1 MAANVQLYNS
11 YGEKYEVP
19 RGRVNSLGELQIGD
33 HIAFHRMLGS
43 YWHHCIVEYIHLET
57 DRIDVIEY
65 SNTAKEFLKEN
76 CSPLGKGFD
85 LAKVTKGSYNFR
97 NEDVYLFFHKHCL
110 DRATVIQRARS
121 RLGENQYSPFS
132 NNCENFAMWCKTG
145 KSSSDQVNKAEHM
158 VGKELGTALENLF
171 IEKSAK
177 FVKTGVQVV
186 SKKITNQAFKKV
198 TSSVTTSIT
207 TKEVF
212 TQSAKKTVSNSA
224 ILGVACG
231 VVLEGISTLNDIR
244 SAHEDMKQ
252 GNMTNEE
259 YNKVVGKRVAT
270 GVGRFGG
277 SSVGFVVGQLAIPI
291 PFVGGL
297 VGSVVGGLTGSF
309 TGNAAAYATLA
320 LYQGISKIS
329 SG

>member
-1 MAANVQLYNS
+1 MASSV
-11 YGEKYEVP
+11 
-19 RGRVNSLGELQIGD
+19 QIGD

-57 DRIDVIEY
+57 DQIDVIEY
-65 SNTAKEFLKEN
+65 SSTAKEFSEEN
-76 CSPLGKGFD
+76 CSPLEKGFD
-85 LAKVTKGSYNFR
+85 LVKVTRGSYNFR
-97 NEDVYLFFHKHCL
+97 NKDVYLLFHEHCL

-121 RLGENQYSPFS
+121 KLGEKQYSPFN

-145 KSSSDQVNKAEHM
+145 KSSSDQVNKAEDM
-158 VGKELGTALENLF
+158 VGKELSTALKTLFLEN
-171 IEKSAK
+171 SAK
-177 FVKTGVQVV
+177 FVKAGVQVV
-186 SKKITNQAFKKV
+186 SKKITNQAFKKAV
-198 TSSVTTSIT
+198 TISIT

-224 ILGVACG
+224 ILGV
-231 VVLEGISTLNDIR
+231 VLEGISTLYDIR
-244 SAHEDMKQ
+244 SAHKDMKQ

-309 TGNAAAYATLA
+309 TGNAAAYGTLA
-320 LYQGISKIS
+320 LYQRISKIS

>member
-1 MAANVQLYNS
+1 MAANARVYNS
-11 YGEKYEVP
+11 YGEKYKVS
-19 RGRVNSLGELQIGD
+19 RRRVISLGELQEGD
-33 HIAFHRMLGS
+33 HIAFHQMLGS
-43 YWHHCIVEYIHLET
+43 YWHHCIVEYIHLGT
-57 DRIDVIEY
+57 GRIDVIEY
-65 SNTAKEFLKEN
+65 SNTVKEFLREN
-76 CSPLGKGFD
+76 CLPPGRHFD
-85 LAKVTKGSYNFR
+85 LAKVNRGSYNFR
-97 NEDVYLFFHKHCL
+97 NKVVYLLLHEHSL
-110 DRATVIQRARS
+110 DRAEVIHRARS
-121 RLGENQYSPFS
+121 KLGEKQYCPFT
-132 NNCENFAMWCKTG
+132 NNCEHFAMWCKTG
-145 KSSSDQVNKAEHM
+145 KSSSDQVRKAEHM
-158 VGKELGTALENLF
+158 VEKELGTALENLF

-177 FVKTGVQVV
+177 FVKAGVQVV

-198 TSSVTTSIT
+198 TSSVTTSLT

-231 VVLEGISTLNDIR
+231 VVLEGISTFNDIR

-252 GNMTNEE
+252 GNMNNEE
-259 YNKVVGKRVAT
+259 YKKVVGKRVAT

-291 PFVGGL
+291 PFVGGM

>member
-1 MAANVQLYNS
+1 MAANAQLYNS
-11 YGEKYEVP
+11 YGERYEVP

-57 DRIDVIEY
+57 DQIDVIEY
-65 SNTAKEFLKEN
+65 SSTAEEFSEEN
-76 CSPLGKGFD
+76 CSPLKKGFD
-85 LAKVTKGSYNFR
+85 LVKVTRGSYNFR
-97 NEDVYLFFHKHCL
+97 NEDVYLLFHEHCL

-121 RLGENQYSPFS
+121 KLGEKQYSPFN

-145 KSSSDQVNKAEHM
+145 KSSSDQVNKAEDM
-158 VGKELGTALENLF
+158 VGKELSTALKTLF
-171 IEKSAK
+171 IENSAK
-177 FVKTGVQVV
+177 FVKAGVQVV
-186 SKKITNQAFKKV
+186 SKKITNQAFKKAV
-198 TSSVTTSIT
+198 TMSIT

-224 ILGVACG
+224 ILGV
-231 VVLEGISTLNDIR
+231 VLEGISTLYDIR
-244 SAHEDMKQ
+244 SAHKDMKQ

-309 TGNAAAYATLA
+309 TGNAVAYATLA
-320 LYQGISKIS
+320 LCQGISNIS

>member
-1 MAANVQLYNS
+1 M
-11 YGEKYEVP
+11 
-19 RGRVNSLGELQIGD
+19 
-33 HIAFHRMLGS
+33 
-43 YWHHCIVEYIHLET
+43 ET
-57 DRIDVIEY
+57 DQIDVIEY
-65 SNTAKEFLKEN
+65 SSTAKEFSEGN
-76 CSPLGKGFD
+76 CSPLEKGFD
-85 LAKVTKGSYNFR
+85 LVKVTRGSYNFR
-97 NEDVYLFFHKHCL
+97 NQDVYLLFHEHCL

-121 RLGENQYSPFS
+121 KLGEKQYSLFN

-145 KSSSDQVNKAEHM
+145 KSSSDQVNKAEDM
-158 VGKELGTALENLF
+158 VGKELSTALKTL
-171 IEKSAK
+171 SAK
-177 FVKTGVQVV
+177 FVKAGVQVV
-186 SKKITNQAFKKV
+186 SKKITNQAFKKGV
-198 TSSVTTSIT
+198 TISIT

-212 TQSAKKTVSNSA
+212 TQSAKKTLSNSA

-231 VVLEGISTLNDIR
+231 AVLEGISTLRDIR

-259 YNKVVGKRVAT
+259 YNKVIGKRVAT

-309 TGNAAAYATLA
+309 TGNAAAYVTLA
-320 LYQGISKIS
+320 IYQGIS
-329 SG
+329 SGRRY

>member
-1 MAANVQLYNS
+1 
-11 YGEKYEVP
+11 
-19 RGRVNSLGELQIGD
+19 
-33 HIAFHRMLGS
+33 
-43 YWHHCIVEYIHLET
+43 
-57 DRIDVIEY
+57 
-65 SNTAKEFLKEN
+65 
-76 CSPLGKGFD
+76 
-85 LAKVTKGSYNFR
+85 
-97 NEDVYLFFHKHCL
+97 
-110 DRATVIQRARS
+110 
-121 RLGENQYSPFS
+121 
-132 NNCENFAMWCKTG
+132 
-145 KSSSDQVNKAEHM
+145 M

-177 FVKTGVQVV
+177 FVKAGVQVV
-186 SKKITNQAFKKV
+186 SKKITDQAFKKA
-198 TSSVTTSIT
+198 VTTSIT

-212 TQSAKKTVSNSA
+212 TQSVKKTVSNSA

-259 YNKVVGKRVAT
+259 FNKVVGKRVAT

-309 TGNAAAYATLA
+309 TGNAAAYGTLA

>member
-1 MAANVQLYNS
+1 M
-11 YGEKYEVP
+11 
-19 RGRVNSLGELQIGD
+19 
-33 HIAFHRMLGS
+33 
-43 YWHHCIVEYIHLET
+43 
-57 DRIDVIEY
+57 
-65 SNTAKEFLKEN
+65 
-76 CSPLGKGFD
+76 
-85 LAKVTKGSYNFR
+85 
-97 NEDVYLFFHKHCL
+97 
-110 DRATVIQRARS
+110 
-121 RLGENQYSPFS
+121 
-132 NNCENFAMWCKTG
+132 
-145 KSSSDQVNKAEHM
+145 
-158 VGKELGTALENLF
+158 
-171 IEKSAK
+171 
-177 FVKTGVQVV
+177 
-186 SKKITNQAFKKV
+186 
-198 TSSVTTSIT
+198 
-207 TKEVF
+207 F

-224 ILGVACG
+224 ILGV
-231 VVLEGISTLNDIR
+231 VLEGISTLYDIR
-244 SAHEDMKQ
+244 SAHKDMKQ

>member
-1 MAANVQLYNS
+1 MAANAQLYNS
-11 YGEKYEVP
+11 YGERYEVP

-43 YWHHCIVEYIHLET
+43 YWHHCIVEYIHLEA
-57 DRIDVIEY
+57 DQIDVIEY
-65 SNTAKEFLKEN
+65 SSTAKQFSEGN
-76 CSPLGKGFD
+76 CSPLEKGFD
-85 LAKVTKGSYNFR
+85 LVKVTRGSYNFR
-97 NEDVYLFFHKHCL
+97 NQDVYLLFHEHCL

-121 RLGENQYSPFS
+121 KLGEKQYSPFN

-145 KSSSDQVNKAEHM
+145 KSSSDQVNKAEDM
-158 VGKELGTALENLF
+158 VGKELSTALKTLF
-171 IEKSAK
+171 IENSAK
-177 FVKTGVQVV
+177 FVKAGVQVV
-186 SKKITNQAFKKV
+186 SKKITNQAFKKGV
-198 TSSVTTSIT
+198 TISIT

-224 ILGVACG
+224 ILGV
-231 VVLEGISTLNDIR
+231 VLEGISTLYDIR
-244 SAHEDMKQ
+244 SAHKDMKQ

>member
-57 DRIDVIEY
+57 DQIDVIEY
-65 SNTAKEFLKEN
+65 SSTAKEFSEGN
-76 CSPLGKGFD
+76 CSPLEKGFD
-85 LAKVTKGSYNFR
+85 LVKVTRGSYNFR
-97 NEDVYLFFHKHCL
+97 NQDVYLLFHEHCL
-110 DRATVIQRARS
+110 GRATVIQRARS
-121 RLGENQYSPFS
+121 KLGEKQYSPFN

-145 KSSSDQVNKAEHM
+145 KSSSDQVNKAEDM
-158 VGKELGTALENLF
+158 VGKELKTKLKALF
-171 IEKSAK
+171 IENSAK
-177 FVKTGVQVV
+177 FVKAGVQVV
-186 SKKITNQAFKKV
+186 SKKITNQAFKKGL
-198 TSSVTTSIT
+198 TISIT
-207 TKEVF
+207 TKGVF

-224 ILGVACG
+224 ILGV
-231 VVLEGISTLNDIR
+231 VLEGISTLYDIR
-244 SAHEDMKQ
+244 SAHKDMKQ